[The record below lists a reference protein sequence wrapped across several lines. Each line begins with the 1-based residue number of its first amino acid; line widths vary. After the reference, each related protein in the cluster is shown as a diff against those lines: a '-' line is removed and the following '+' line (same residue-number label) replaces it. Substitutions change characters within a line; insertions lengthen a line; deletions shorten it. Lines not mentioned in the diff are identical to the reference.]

1 MTKDEEQPERSRENF
16 RVELMEEL
24 AEFER
29 LLDDIKEAWRLI
41 YEKSY
46 PVEWCRK

>member
-1 MTKDEEQPERSRENF
+1 MTKDEEQLERSREDF

-24 AEFER
+24 DNFES
-29 LLDDIKEAWRLI
+29 LLDDIREAWRII

-46 PVEWCRK
+46 PVR